1 MILNV
6 NATFPHAQTYVL
18 KLHRD
23 AAPQEGRIMGRL
35 EHMASGHQYTFGSG
49 EELLACLASAALAD
63 VIADDADA
71 SEGER

>member
-6 NATFPHAQTYVL
+6 NASFPHAQTYVL

-35 EHMASGHQYTFGSG
+35 EHVPSGHQYTFNSG
-49 EELLACLASAALAD
+49 AELLACLADAAQ
-63 VIADDADA
+63 ADA
-71 SEGER
+71 AAADTIEDER